1 MKKIIIVAL
10 AAMAVVS
17 CGRRN
22 RDRIAVLSVSNDSL
36 QTVLA
41 ARDSVLNEA
50 LFALSDISS
59 SLSDIKRQEA
69 IVVSESELGKS
80 DEAQIKED
88 LELLAQ
94 RLSDQRKAI
103 ARLNKNTALLKEANI
118 NIAGLEKLITEL
130 QGQINERDT
139 TIKAMLANIDDLNNQ
154 ILILNTDLS
163 NAYATAD
170 VLSATV
176 DGQEAELNKAYVAIG
191 TAKELIDRGVLIRKG
206 VGNKTLALN
215 PSLDRSE
222 MSVIDIR
229 EVKSIELD
237 GKNAEVIGSFPETS
251 YRFVAG
257 AKRGTVTSL
266 EITDSVEFWKNSHV
280 LVVIFKD

>member
-1 MKKIIIVAL
+1 MKKIILIAL
-10 AAMAVVS
+10 AAVAVVS

-88 LELLAQ
+88 LELLSQ
-94 RLSDQRKAI
+94 KLSDQRKAI

-170 VLSATV
+170 ILSATV
-176 DGQEAELNKAYVAIG
+176 DGQETELNKAYVAIG
-191 TAKELIDRGVLIRKG
+191 TAKELLDRGILVRRGI
-206 VGNKTLALN
+206 GNKTLALN

-229 EVKSIELD
+229 EVNSIDLT
-237 GKNAEVIGSFPETS
+237 GKNAEIIGSFPETS
-251 YRFVAG
+251 YRFADG
-257 AKRGTVTSL
+257 DKRGTVTSL
-266 EITDSVEFWKNSHV
+266 QITDSAEFWKNSRV
-280 LVVIFKD
+280 LAVIFKE

>member
-1 MKKIIIVAL
+1 MKKIILIAL
-10 AAMAVVS
+10 AAVAVVS

-88 LELLAQ
+88 LELLSQ
-94 RLSDQRKAI
+94 KLSDQRKAI

-170 VLSATV
+170 ILSATV
-176 DGQEAELNKAYVAIG
+176 DGQETELNKAYVAIG
-191 TAKELIDRGVLIRKG
+191 TAKELLDRGILVRRGI
-206 VGNKTLALN
+206 GNKTLALN

-229 EVKSIELD
+229 EVNSIDLT
-237 GKNAEVIGSFPETS
+237 GKNAEIIGSYPETS
-251 YRFVAG
+251 YRFADG
-257 AKRGTVTSL
+257 DKRGTVTSL
-266 EITDSVEFWKNSHV
+266 QITDSAEFWKNSRV
-280 LVVIFKD
+280 LVVIFKE

>member
-206 VGNKTLALN
+206 VGNRTLALN

-229 EVKSIELD
+229 EVSSIELD

-257 AKRGTVTSL
+257 EKRGTVTSL
-266 EITDSVEFWKNSHV
+266 EITDSAEFWKNSHV

>member
-1 MKKIIIVAL
+1 MKKIILIAL
-10 AAMAVVS
+10 AAVAVVS

-88 LELLAQ
+88 LELLSQ
-94 RLSDQRKAI
+94 KLSDQRKAI

-170 VLSATV
+170 ILSATV
-176 DGQEAELNKAYVAIG
+176 DGQETELNKAYVAIG
-191 TAKELIDRGVLIRKG
+191 TAKELLDRGILVRRGI
-206 VGNKTLALN
+206 GNKTLALN

-229 EVKSIELD
+229 EVNSIDLT
-237 GKNAEVIGSFPETS
+237 GKNAEIIGSFPETS
-251 YRFVAG
+251 YRFADG
-257 AKRGTVTSL
+257 DKRGTVTSL
-266 EITDSVEFWKNSHV
+266 QIPDSAEFWKNSRV
-280 LVVIFKD
+280 LVVIFKE

>member
-1 MKKIIIVAL
+1 MKKIILIAL
-10 AAMAVVS
+10 AAVAVVS

-69 IVVSESELGKS
+69 IVVSKSELGKS

-88 LELLAQ
+88 LELLSQ
-94 RLSDQRKAI
+94 KLSDQRKAI

-170 VLSATV
+170 ILSATV
-176 DGQEAELNKAYVAIG
+176 DGQETELNKAYVAIG
-191 TAKELIDRGVLIRKG
+191 TAKELLDRGILVRRGI
-206 VGNKTLALN
+206 GNKTLALN

-229 EVKSIELD
+229 EVNSIDLT
-237 GKNAEVIGSFPETS
+237 GKNAEIIGSFPETS
-251 YRFVAG
+251 YRFADG
-257 AKRGTVTSL
+257 DKRGTVTSL
-266 EITDSVEFWKNSHV
+266 QITDSAEFWKNSRV
-280 LVVIFKD
+280 LVVIFKE

>member
-1 MKKIIIVAL
+1 MKKIILIAL
-10 AAMAVVS
+10 AAVAVVS

-88 LELLAQ
+88 LELLSQ
-94 RLSDQRKAI
+94 KLSDQRKAI

-170 VLSATV
+170 ILSATV
-176 DGQEAELNKAYVAIG
+176 DGQETELNKAYVAIG
-191 TAKELIDRGVLIRKG
+191 TAKELLDRGILVRRGI
-206 VGNKTLALN
+206 GNKTLALN

-229 EVKSIELD
+229 EVNSIDLT
-237 GKNAEVIGSFPETS
+237 GKNAEIIGSFPETS
-251 YRFVAG
+251 YRFADG
-257 AKRGTVTSL
+257 DKRGTVTSL
-266 EITDSVEFWKNSHV
+266 QITDSAEFWKNSRV
-280 LVVIFKD
+280 LVVIFKE

>member
-1 MKKIIIVAL
+1 M
-10 AAMAVVS
+10 
-17 CGRRN
+17 
-22 RDRIAVLSVSNDSL
+22 
-36 QTVLA
+36 
-41 ARDSVLNEA
+41 
-50 LFALSDISS
+50 
-59 SLSDIKRQEA
+59 
-69 IVVSESELGKS
+69 VSESELGKS

-88 LELLAQ
+88 LELLSQ
-94 RLSDQRKAI
+94 KLSDQRKAI

-170 VLSATV
+170 ILSATV
-176 DGQEAELNKAYVAIG
+176 DGQETELNKAYVAIG
-191 TAKELIDRGVLIRKG
+191 TAKELLDRGILVRRGI
-206 VGNKTLALN
+206 GNKTLALN

-229 EVKSIELD
+229 EVNSIDLT
-237 GKNAEVIGSFPETS
+237 GKNAEIIGSFPETS
-251 YRFVAG
+251 YRFADG
-257 AKRGTVTSL
+257 DKRGTVTSL
-266 EITDSVEFWKNSHV
+266 QITDSAEFWKNSRV
-280 LVVIFKD
+280 LVVIFKE

>member
-1 MKKIIIVAL
+1 MKKIILIAL
-10 AAMAVVS
+10 AAVSVVS

-22 RDRIAVLSVSNDSL
+22 RERVAVLSVSNDSL

-69 IVVSESELGKS
+69 IVVSSSELGKS

-88 LELLAQ
+88 LELLSQ

-103 ARLNKNTALLKEANI
+103 ARLNRNTTLLKEANI

-130 QGQINERDT
+130 QAQINERDT

-191 TAKELIDRGVLIRKG
+191 TAKELIDRGILVRKG

-215 PSLDRSE
+215 SALDRSE

-229 EVKSIELD
+229 EVTSIDLT
-237 GKNAEVIGSFPETS
+237 GKNAEIIGSFPETS
-251 YRFVAG
+251 YRFVEG
-257 AKRGTVTSL
+257 EKRGTVTAL
-266 EITDSVEFWKNSHV
+266 EILDSAEFWKNSHV
-280 LVVIFKD
+280 LVVTFKE

>member
-1 MKKIIIVAL
+1 MKKIILIAL
-10 AAMAVVS
+10 AAVAVVS

-88 LELLAQ
+88 LELLSQ
-94 RLSDQRKAI
+94 KLSDQRKAI

-130 QGQINERDT
+130 QVQINERDT

-170 VLSATV
+170 ILSATV
-176 DGQEAELNKAYVAIG
+176 DGQETELNKAYVAIG
-191 TAKELIDRGVLIRKG
+191 TAKELLDRGILVRRGI
-206 VGNKTLALN
+206 GNKTLALN

-229 EVKSIELD
+229 EVNSIDLT
-237 GKNAEVIGSFPETS
+237 GKNAEIIGSFPETS
-251 YRFVAG
+251 YRFADG
-257 AKRGTVTSL
+257 DKRGTVTSL
-266 EITDSVEFWKNSHV
+266 QITDSAEFWKNSRV
-280 LVVIFKD
+280 LVVIFKE

>member
-1 MKKIIIVAL
+1 MKKIILIAL
-10 AAMAVVS
+10 AAVAVVS

-88 LELLAQ
+88 LELLSQ
-94 RLSDQRKAI
+94 KLSDQRKAI
-103 ARLNKNTALLKEANI
+103 ARLNKNTALLKEANL

-170 VLSATV
+170 ILSATV
-176 DGQEAELNKAYVAIG
+176 DGQETELNKAYVAIG
-191 TAKELIDRGVLIRKG
+191 TAKELLDRGILVRRGI
-206 VGNKTLALN
+206 GNKTLALN

-229 EVKSIELD
+229 EVNSIDLT
-237 GKNAEVIGSFPETS
+237 GKNAEIIGSFPETS
-251 YRFVAG
+251 YRFADG
-257 AKRGTVTSL
+257 DKRGTVTSL
-266 EITDSVEFWKNSHV
+266 QITDSAEFWKNSRV
-280 LVVIFKD
+280 LVVIFKE

>member
-1 MKKIIIVAL
+1 MKKIILIAL
-10 AAMAVVS
+10 AAVAVVS

-88 LELLAQ
+88 LELLSQ
-94 RLSDQRKAI
+94 KLSDQRKAI

-170 VLSATV
+170 ILSATV
-176 DGQEAELNKAYVAIG
+176 DGQETELNKAYVAIG
-191 TAKELIDRGVLIRKG
+191 TAKELLDRGILVRRGI
-206 VGNKTLALN
+206 GNKTLALN

-229 EVKSIELD
+229 EVNSIDLT
-237 GKNAEVIGSFPETS
+237 GKNAEIIGSFPETS
-251 YRFVAG
+251 YRFADG
-257 AKRGTVTSL
+257 DKRGTVTSL
-266 EITDSVEFWKNSHV
+266 QITDSAELWKNSRV
-280 LVVIFKD
+280 LVVIFKE

>member
-1 MKKIIIVAL
+1 MKKIILIAL
-10 AAMAVVS
+10 AAVAVVS

-88 LELLAQ
+88 LELLSQ
-94 RLSDQRKAI
+94 KLSDQRKAI

-170 VLSATV
+170 ILSATV
-176 DGQEAELNKAYVAIG
+176 DGQETELNKAYVAIG
-191 TAKELIDRGVLIRKG
+191 TAKELLDRGILVRRGI
-206 VGNKTLALN
+206 GNKTLALN

-229 EVKSIELD
+229 EVNSIDLT
-237 GKNAEVIGSFPETS
+237 GKNAEIIGSFPETS
-251 YRFVAG
+251 
-257 AKRGTVTSL
+257 
-266 EITDSVEFWKNSHV
+266 
-280 LVVIFKD
+280 

>member
-1 MKKIIIVAL
+1 MKKIIIIAL
-10 AAMAVVS
+10 AAVAVVS

-22 RDRIAVLSVSNDSL
+22 QERIAVLSVSNDSL

-88 LELLAQ
+88 LELLSQ
-94 RLSDQRKAI
+94 RLADQRKAI

-130 QGQINERDT
+130 QTQINERDT

-170 VLSATV
+170 ILTATV
-176 DGQEAELNKAYVAIG
+176 DGQENELNKAYVAVG
-191 TAKELIDRGVLIRKG
+191 NVKDLIDRGILIRKG

-229 EVKSIELD
+229 QVSSIDLN

-251 YRFVAG
+251 YRFVEG
-257 AKRGTVTSL
+257 EKRGTVTSL
-266 EITDSVEFWKNSHV
+266 QITDSAEFWKNSHV